1 MSQMAGLGE
10 DENLPRNRTLDFI
23 EFPAKIFDEHIVQ
36 PLIDLG
42 RFFANEF
49 ETFVQSVSDLG
60 RDQLTRTERL
70 FDLWV
75 LRSLTQFLVNFLA
88 SFRAMMQLAQHGE
101 TQFLRG
107 FNGHTILDSF
117 HQFRFPVG
125 IHAANVRALS
135 RDDPSLARDSISF
148 GLQLAGATT

>member
-1 MSQMAGLGE
+1 
-10 DENLPRNRTLDFI
+10 
-23 EFPAKIFDEHIVQ
+23 VQ

-42 RFFANEF
+42 WFFANEF
-49 ETFVQSVSDLG
+49 ETFVQSVRDLG
-60 RDQLTRTERL
+60 RDQRTRTERL

-107 FNGHTILDSF
+107 FNGHTILHSF
-117 HQFRFPVG
+117 YQFRFPVG
-125 IHAANVRALS
+125 IHAANVRALNEM
-135 RDDPSLARDSISF
+135 PPHAYQILFILAYGGEGVGLYSTSIWLEDKEVESAPIF
-148 GLQLAGATT
+148 WG